1 MPPTCS
7 PAESESI
14 VQKRTLGSLEV
25 SAIGL
30 GCMSMSQAYGTPDRA
45 ESERAL
51 RRALEVGYTFLDTAS
66 IYGLGHNEKLVGQVL
81 KEQRGQFV
89 LASKC
94 GIIVDER
101 GRRGV
106 DCRPEAVKK
115 TCEESLERLQTD
127 VIDLYYLH
135 RRDPKIP
142 IEDSTGALAELVR
155 EGKIRHIGLSEVSST
170 TLRKAHAVHPI
181 TAVQSEYS
189 LWTRDPEQRVLETCT
204 ELGVGFV
211 PFSPLGRA
219 FLCGT
224 IVDLDALEEN
234 DMRRHMPRFQG
245 EDLEKNLVLVQELS
259 KLAADN
265 GCTLAQLALAWL
277 LAQGDTLVPIPGTK
291 HVAYVEENAAAAD
304 LSISEGDLE
313 RAGQLINADT
323 VSGPRYAPAQMI
335 SLDPEE

>member
-1 MPPTCS
+1 M
-7 PAESESI
+7 
-14 VQKRTLGSLEV
+14 
-25 SAIGL
+25 
-30 GCMSMSQAYGTPDRA
+30 
-45 ESERAL
+45 
-51 RRALEVGYTFLDTAS
+51 
-66 IYGLGHNEKLVGQVL
+66 
-81 KEQRGQFV
+81 

-135 RRDPKIP
+135 RRDPKVP
-142 IEDSTGALAELVR
+142 IEDSTGALAELVA

-189 LWTRDPEQRVLETCT
+189 LWTRDPEQRVLETCA

-245 EDLEKNLVLVQELS
+245 DALEKNLALVRELS

-265 GCTLAQLALAWL
+265 SCTPAQLALAWL

-291 HVAYVEENAAAAD
+291 HVSYVEENAAAAD

-313 RAGQLINADT
+313 RAGQLINAST
-323 VSGPRYAPAQMI
+323 VSGDRYAPAQMI